1 MRVGEGDWTEKA
13 DDGIGQLGRKQRHYR
28 TVEEEA
34 VIGLVRNNKR
44 EKERGRK
51 KSKN

>member
-1 MRVGEGDWTEKA
+1 MRVGEGDWTKEA
-13 DDGIGQLGRKQRHYR
+13 DEGIRQLGRKWRQCR

-34 VIGLVRNNKR
+34 VIGLARNNKR

-51 KSKN
+51 KK